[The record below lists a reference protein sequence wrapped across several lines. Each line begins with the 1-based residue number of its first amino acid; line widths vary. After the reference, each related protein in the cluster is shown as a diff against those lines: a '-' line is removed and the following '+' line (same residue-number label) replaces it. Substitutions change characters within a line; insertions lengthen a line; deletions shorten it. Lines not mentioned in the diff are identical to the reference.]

1 MNSGIG
7 VLLDNIGLHHF
18 GVWVVRALVVA
29 IVRCRF
35 TITFPLEKQFH
46 QAFDHHVGLGTS
58 LS

>member
-29 IVRCRF
+29 IVRCQSSCINNESTYF
-35 TITFPLEKQFH
+35 FKLCIHAWQ
-46 QAFDHHVGLGTS
+46 
-58 LS
+58 